1 MRIGY
6 SLLLVRYQLHWILS
20 EDDPQDALKTLE
32 NLPTDLFEAYSGTLE
47 RIKANK
53 GLDPAF
59 RVFSWL
65 YHAQRRFRMGD
76 GRGIVNSKGK
86 HGIECAGG
94 ADLRAR
100 RRSLRRQR
108 LLRHRPSL
116 QRQQRRVQGT
126 VRGRFGR
133 QRIATA
139 ALPALPGFPATRR
152 CATPAAS
159 AIRNIAGCWWP
170 RTALVRRSAGSRV

>member
-6 SLLLVRYQLHWILS
+6 SLLLVRYQLHRILS
-20 EDDPQDALKTLE
+20 QDDPQDALKTLE

-86 HGIECAGG
+86 HGIESQVIHFGESPIA
-94 ADLRAR
+94 A
-100 RRSLRRQR
+100 LRR
-108 LLRHRPSL
+108 LG
-116 QRQQRRVQGT
+116 V
-126 VRGRFGR
+126 VRSNER
-133 QRIATA
+133 
-139 ALPALPGFPATRR
+139 
-152 CATPAAS
+152 
-159 AIRNIAGCWWP
+159 
-170 RTALVRRSAGSRV
+170 